1 MFGSFG
7 EKHPVMLNCL
17 GVLIVLVAGLY
28 AVYMLIDVFTL
39 HGQEAKV
46 PSVRNMTLDNA
57 IRKIE
62 EAGFEWEIS
71 DSLYN
76 EAIKPGM
83 VLEQEPKGNAMA
95 KKTRTIFLTINAF
108 NPKMVNLPILSE
120 ISCRDA
126 VNRLKAMGF
135 KYVTVDTVPSADDGL
150 VLAVKVNGHPVAP
163 GGKVSINDQVSIE
176 VGNGLVPEMPFDVI
190 PDNIKDSLQQKQ
202 REKAKVEEKQAN
214 YNNNNNR

>member
-1 MFGSFG
+1 MSSFG
-7 EKHPVMLNCL
+7 KKHPILLN
-17 GVLIVLVAGLY
+17 LIYIIVVFFAAWY
-28 AVYMLIDVFTL
+28 AIYLLIDVFTL

-46 PSVRNMTLDNA
+46 PSVRNMSLENA

-62 EAGFEWEIS
+62 AAGFEWEIQ

-83 VLEQEPKGNAMA
+83 VLEQDPKGNAMA
-95 KKTRTIFLTINAF
+95 KKTRTIYLTINAF

-126 VNRLKAMGF
+126 VTRLYSMGF

-150 VLAVKVNGHPVAP
+150 VLSVKVNGHPVTP
-163 GGKVSINDQVSIE
+163 GSKVSIKDQISIE
-176 VGNGLVPEMPFDVI
+176 VGDGLVPEMPFDVL
-190 PDNIKDSLQQKQ
+190 PDNVQDSLQRQQ
-202 REKAKVEEKQAN
+202 RERAAAEARQHPDEN
-214 YNNNNNR
+214 Y